1 MKKSTPIFDDYEDLK
16 NLHICDKC
24 EAYWNS
30 TCDGKKD
37 WKTEK
42 TEYCPK
48 GVKESNCDNENA
60 PQKPSDALCRSYIP
74 TRRYFILSEIKRIKR
89 VCMALILA
97 LCILA
102 IINIILFPW

>member
-16 NLHICDKC
+16 NLHICETC

-42 TEYCPK
+42 TDCCPK
-48 GVKESNCDNENA
+48 GVKESNYSNENT
-60 PQKPSDALCRSYIP
+60 PQNPSDDFCRAYIP